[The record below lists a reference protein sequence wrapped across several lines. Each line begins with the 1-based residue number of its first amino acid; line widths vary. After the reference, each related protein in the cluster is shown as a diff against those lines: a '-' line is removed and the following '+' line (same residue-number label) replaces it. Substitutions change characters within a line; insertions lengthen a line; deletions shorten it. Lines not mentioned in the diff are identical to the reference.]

1 MTPLVEYKVDVVV
14 PFADSLLNLETL
26 KIWLKRDNIP
36 TNFRIILVHDV
47 HKQDLVGIEL
57 YELLSCLGKEN
68 FLYIKG
74 QFGSPGTARNAGLNK
89 TTAQWICFWDSD
101 DLPAPNEFNSMIAAG
116 TRNHSQICIGKFEII
131 SHESRSNIIS
141 VHGNTAISLAT
152 TPGFWRMA
160 FLKESI
166 GDVLFTNSRMGED
179 QLFLFSIDFAS
190 LRWHRHNAAVYQYT
204 IGATSQLTSGTE
216 NFLDLLETFSDSVH
230 ICNKNTSLRGNYI
243 YSIMQARIAL
253 TLLLKLPIRKTRGVL
268 LNYVRVSL
276 SSPKKIILSTF
287 PAYAT
292 VVFDLLRQSILVI
305 RDNLRSYDGQL

>member
-14 PFADSLLNLETL
+14 PFADSLLNLESL

-47 HKQDLVGIEL
+47 QKQDLAGIEL

-68 FLYIKG
+68 FVYVKG
-74 QFGSPGTARNAGLNK
+74 QFGSPGAARNAGLIK

-101 DLPAPNEFNSMIAAG
+101 DYPAPQEFNSMIAAG
-116 TRNHSQICIGKFEII
+116 IQNHSQICIGQFEII
-131 SHESRSNIIS
+131 SHESREHIIS
-141 VHGNTAISLAT
+141 VHGNSTISIAT

-166 GDVLFTNSRMGED
+166 GDVRFTNSRMGED

-190 LRWHRHNAAVYQYT
+190 LHWHRHNAVVYQYV
-204 IGATSQLTSGTE
+204 IGATSQLTRGTE
-216 NFLDLLETFSDSVH
+216 NYVNLLDTFSDSVH
-230 ICNKNTSLRGNYI
+230 VCNKNSSLRSNYI

-253 TLLLKLPIRKTRGVL
+253 TLLLKLTIRKTRGVL
-268 LNYVRVSL
+268 LNYIKVSF
-276 SSPKKIILSTF
+276 SSPKKIILSTI

-292 VVFDLLRQSILVI
+292 VVFDLFRQSILVI
-305 RDNLRSYDGQL
+305 RHKIRSNDD

>member
-1 MTPLVEYKVDVVV
+1 MTPLVDYKVDVVV

-47 HKQDLVGIEL
+47 HKQDLVGIEI

-74 QFGSPGTARNAGLNK
+74 QFGSPGAARNAGLSK

-101 DLPAPNEFNSMIAAG
+101 DNPVPQEFSAMISAG

-131 SHESRSNIIS
+131 SHDLRKDIIS
-141 VHGNTAISLAT
+141 VHGNSANSIAT

-166 GDVLFTNSRMGED
+166 GDIHFTNSRMGED

-190 LRWHRHNAAVYQYT
+190 LRWHRHNAVVYQYA
-204 IGATSQLTSGTE
+204 IGATSQLTRGAD
-216 NFLDLLETFSDSVH
+216 NYLNLLETFGDSVNV
-230 ICNKNTSLRGNYI
+230 CNKNTTLRGNYI
-243 YSIMQARIAL
+243 YSIMQARLAL
-253 TLLLKLPIRKTRGVL
+253 TLFLKLPINKTKGAL
-268 LNYVRVSL
+268 LNYVKLSF
-276 SSPKKIILSTF
+276 SSPKKIALSTF

-292 VVFDLLRQSILVI
+292 VVFDLFRQSILVI
-305 RDNLRSYDGQL
+305 RHKLRSNNG